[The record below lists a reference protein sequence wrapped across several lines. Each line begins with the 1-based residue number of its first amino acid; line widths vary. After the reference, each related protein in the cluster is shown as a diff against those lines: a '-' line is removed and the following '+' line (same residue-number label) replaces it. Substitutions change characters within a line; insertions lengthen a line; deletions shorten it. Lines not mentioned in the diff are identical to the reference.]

1 MAAELIEKQK
11 QDYLLLADTAVLAGE
26 IMLKSGAETHR
37 VEDTIYR
44 ILKLSNFERCEV
56 LVVTAG
62 IMVTLED
69 WRIDTISMLR
79 RVGDKTTNL
88 GNITE
93 VNDISRRLCSGEIDL
108 KQAFHL
114 LKHMDSKSYADILV
128 YTCMI
133 VAAAG
138 FTILLG
144 GTFLESTFAAL
155 NGIYLVC
162 SMLFNKRFKVNVF
175 VTNMVVS
182 FLMAFSTSGFSA
194 IPGVSVEIER
204 VVAGS
209 VMMLLPGVAITNAIR
224 DTLHSDYMAGSA
236 KIVEAF
242 AIAASVGVGI
252 GAGLAIGTIVFGS

>member
-1 MAAELIEKQK
+1 MAAEWSERQK
-11 QDYLLLADTAVLAGE
+11 QDYFLLADTAVLAGE

-93 VNDISRRLCSGEIDL
+93 VNDISRKLCSGEISL

-114 LKHMDSKSYADILV
+114 LKYMESQGYPDHWIYA
-128 YTCMI
+128 CMI

-144 GTFLESTFAAL
+144 GTFFESMFAAL
-155 NGIYLVC
+155 NGIYLVL
-162 SMLFNKRFKVNVF
+162 SMLFNKKYRVNVF
-175 VTNMVVS
+175 VTNMAVS
-182 FLMAFSTSGFSA
+182 FLMALTTKGFSV
-194 IPGVSVEIER
+194 IPGVQLEIER
-204 VVAGS
+204 VIAGS

-252 GAGLAIGTIVFGS
+252 GAGIAIGTMLFGG